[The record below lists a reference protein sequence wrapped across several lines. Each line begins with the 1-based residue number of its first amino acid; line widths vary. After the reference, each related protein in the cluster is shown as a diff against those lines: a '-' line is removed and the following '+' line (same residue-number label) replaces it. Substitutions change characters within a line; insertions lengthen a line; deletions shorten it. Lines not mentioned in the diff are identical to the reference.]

1 MCIRDSTYAAFLR
14 LLARSTEEL
23 PRRIGTYCW
32 IHRLKESFRS
42 TCSPRSDIRKLSPQW
57 GLPRGGRG
65 EDRGRS
71 VGKQKRR
78 DGRNRRRHASAL
90 RKMLSILTK
99 EGPDLP
105 RPSASRPA
113 RRKRTIPCPE
123 HRDSVEEWRQG
134 DYFLGT
140 SWFVYRF
147 DPSAP
152 LASQSRDLADPR
164 VDLCEIEVKGFVL
177 LTQSCDVVRDPLKR
191 PFLQVAPLVEVD
203 EIRLQQI
210 KHERRPQ
217 YVFVPDLEDS
227 RLVGDLDRVMTVEKP
242 VALGGIEAG
251 AAGQVTSVG
260 ASRLPLHARVRDL
273 PFQITSLLWSKTW
286 STGSRK
292 NTTRKVM
299 KGVPCGL
306 WWRSVLL

>member
-1 MCIRDSTYAAFLR
+1 M
-14 LLARSTEEL
+14 
-23 PRRIGTYCW
+23 
-32 IHRLKESFRS
+32 
-42 TCSPRSDIRKLSPQW
+42 
-57 GLPRGGRG
+57 
-65 EDRGRS
+65 
-71 VGKQKRR
+71 
-78 DGRNRRRHASAL
+78 
-90 RKMLSILTK
+90 
-99 EGPDLP
+99 
-105 RPSASRPA
+105 
-113 RRKRTIPCPE
+113 
-123 HRDSVEEWRQG
+123 EEWRQG

-242 VALGGIEAG
+242 VALGWDRGRGCRTDHECRRFAAALARKSSRPAFPDHFSSVVEDLVDRLTEKHNKESDEGRALRALVEIRAVVASSRQATDTELFFWFIRDEEDATFEGISWDELLDKWLSLVDPG
-251 AAGQVTSVG
+251 DKYIEVNGEVVTLKDMTGYDYVHSD
-260 ASRLPLHARVRDL
+260 PLDL
-273 PFQITSLLWSKTW
+273 EHLSGRQL
-286 STGSRK
+286 
-292 NTTRKVM
+292 
-299 KGVPCGL
+299 
-306 WWRSVLL
+306 